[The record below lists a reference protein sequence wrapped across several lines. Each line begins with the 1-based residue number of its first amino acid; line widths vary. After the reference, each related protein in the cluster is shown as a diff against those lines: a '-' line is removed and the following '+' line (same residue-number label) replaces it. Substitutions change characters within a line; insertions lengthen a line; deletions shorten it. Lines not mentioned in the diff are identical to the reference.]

1 MTTFSVNPAPQSIL
15 KSNSSGHHQALIRD
29 KRSTKIRYFG
39 STFIAFRYNY
49 MINKEY
55 IKGEE
60 VELTGLLWFRYN
72 MICGLQSSL
81 GDFISSTVFHLK
93 T

>member
-60 VELTGLLWFRYN
+60 VELAGSKIRYN
-72 MICGLQSSL
+72 MICGFQSSF